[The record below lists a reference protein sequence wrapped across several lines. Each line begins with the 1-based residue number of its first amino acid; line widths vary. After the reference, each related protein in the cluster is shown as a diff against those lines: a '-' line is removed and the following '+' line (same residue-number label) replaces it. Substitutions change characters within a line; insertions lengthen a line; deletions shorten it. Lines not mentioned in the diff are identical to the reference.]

1 LFKIQPKTIRD
12 LYAPYAILRG
22 STGSEVGAS
31 EITDNGGEREGEGAN
46 SINKNCGT
54 GEVGKK
60 WEETKGGRGSGG
72 IK

>member
-1 LFKIQPKTIRD
+1 M
-12 LYAPYAILRG
+12 
-22 STGSEVGAS
+22 GAS